1 MLKKVTNRRQFLT
14 ATTGAAAAAAT
25 GSSVFPTPAI
35 AQDVR
40 EWIMV
45 STFPKGSPGLQQ
57 SGERVAR
64 TIESLS
70 GGRIKIKAYGAG
82 EFVPAFETFDAVRE
96 NKAQLGNS
104 MPYFWTGKDRRAA
117 FFSAVPSGLIAEEQ
131 MGWIYHGGGQELWD
145 ELYNEYN
152 LKGLLAGI
160 FGSQQAGWFTKEI
173 NSLDDLQGVK
183 MRIPG
188 LAGEVMDRVGASTTQ
203 LPLGEVMSALQSGT
217 LDASEFLGGWVD
229 LAFGFPKVA
238 KNFYGPGFH
247 EPGSGQE
254 LMINREEWDKL
265 PKDLKEI
272 IIHACQSET
281 AYHAGLFA
289 YNQSTALR
297 EITSKHDVVVRP
309 FPDDVLR
316 AIFEASEELTA
327 EVGDSDDLA
336 RRIYKSWSDYRSTRI
351 EYSDVQ
357 TEGFLRWRRWAAT
370 RA

>member
-1 MLKKVTNRRQFLT
+1 MSKQINRRRFLT
-14 ATTGAAAAAAT
+14 TASGAAAAT
-25 GSSVFPTPAI
+25 VLGTSTFPTPAI
-35 AQDVR
+35 AQGLR

-45 STFPKGSPGLQQ
+45 STFPKGSPGLQR

-70 GGRIKIKAYGAG
+70 DGRIKIKSYGAG

-96 NKAQLGNS
+96 NKAQVGNS

-131 MGWIYHGGGQELWD
+131 MGWIYHGGGQALWD
-145 ELYNEYN
+145 ELYAGYG
-152 LKGLLAGI
+152 LKGFMAGI

-173 NSLDDLQGVK
+173 NSLNDLQGVK

-188 LAGEVMDRVGASTTQ
+188 LAGEVMDRVGASAMQ

-229 LAFGFPKVA
+229 LAFGFPEVA
-238 KNFYGPGFH
+238 KNYYGPGFH

-254 LMINREEWDKL
+254 LMLNLEEWNKL
-265 PKDLKEI
+265 PKDLQEI
-272 IIHACQSET
+272 VRHACQSET

-289 YNQSTALR
+289 YNQSMALR
-297 EITSKHDVVVRP
+297 KITREYGVKVRP
-309 FPDDVLR
+309 FPDDVLE
-316 AIFEASEELTA
+316 AIFRESEALTA
-327 EVGDSDDLA
+327 EIGEADDLA
-336 RRIYKSWSDYRSTRI
+336 RRIYQSWSDYRSTRI
-351 EYSDVQ
+351 EFSDVQ
-357 TEGFLRWRRWAAT
+357 TEGFLRWRRWAANN
-370 RA
+370 A